1 MPEDNQELYQ
11 KLADRIERELKT
23 AAEKQADRSY
33 WLNVGDIEKMAASE
47 ARHLLETTDRELPPE
62 IYLAALTSGLDRLA
76 CRWRQSDYDEDGYGV
91 GTIHAIGRLLPD
103 YTGR

>member
-1 MPEDNQELYQ
+1 MPEENQELYQ

-33 WLNVGDIEKMAASE
+33 WLNVGDIEKMAAS
-47 ARHLLETTDRELPPE
+47 
-62 IYLAALTSGLDRLA
+62 GLDRLA
-76 CRWRQSDYDEDGYGV
+76 CRWRQSDYEDGYGV